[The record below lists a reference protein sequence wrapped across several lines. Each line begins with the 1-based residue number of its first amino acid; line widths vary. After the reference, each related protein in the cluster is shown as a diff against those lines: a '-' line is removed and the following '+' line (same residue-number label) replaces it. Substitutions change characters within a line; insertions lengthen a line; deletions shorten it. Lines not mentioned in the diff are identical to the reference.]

1 MSHTTL
7 SHHNT
12 CMRNTVTFYIVQ
24 AGELCCW
31 AREEST
37 EVSEYGGACCLD
49 VEQCLASGTANRNHT
64 QRLCATLGVGMTGCY
79 IGCGDD
85 RVLYWVWGWQGVIL
99 GVGMTGCYMGVG
111 ITGCYMG
118 VWWQG
123 VILGVGMTGC
133 YIECGNDRVIYTLSH
148 MEHCHFWYHQKV
160 TWSALV
166 VLTFYASTYVHTCKS
181 IHVLWIT
188 LHGFKC
194 T

>member
-1 MSHTTL
+1 MTNVHIRAEWYMSHTTL

-49 VEQCLASGTANRNHT
+49 VEQCLASGTANRNHKHWL
-64 QRLCATLGVGMTGCY
+64 RATLGAGMTGCY
-79 IGCGDD
+79 S
-85 RVLYWVWGWQGVIL
+85 
-99 GVGMTGCYMGVG
+99 
-111 ITGCYMG
+111 
-118 VWWQG
+118 
-123 VILGVGMTGC
+123 
-133 YIECGNDRVIYTLSH
+133 ECGNDKVLYTLSH

-166 VLTFYASTYVHTCKS
+166 VLTFYMYINTCKS